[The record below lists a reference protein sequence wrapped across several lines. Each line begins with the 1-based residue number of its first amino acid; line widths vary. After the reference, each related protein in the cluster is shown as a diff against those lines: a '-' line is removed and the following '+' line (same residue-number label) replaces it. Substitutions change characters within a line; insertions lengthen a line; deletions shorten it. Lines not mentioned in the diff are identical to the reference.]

1 MTLDPRA
8 RRLLDMMALSG
19 TAAPASHSVAARRES
34 FAKLMAIGSK
44 PVAIGSVENL
54 CLARPGGD
62 ISLRIYRA
70 GADRNTPTPVLVF
83 FHGGGLVAGGLDTHD
98 SMCRSLANSSGA
110 AVISVDYRLAPEHK
124 FPAALDDARFAV
136 DWIAHESK
144 SLGIDSG
151 CIAIGGESA
160 GALLVSLI
168 GNGYQRVAARIK
180 AMLLLCPVI
189 DLTGNSPSRAEFA
202 RGFLIDAATVQRDVE
217 YCLEAGMR
225 AGDLPS
231 PLRCGDARRSPPT
244 IIISAEYDPFRDEAR
259 LYADRLIEANV
270 PVQYTCHPGMIHS
283 FFSLNAMLPQAE
295 PALLAAGKQL
305 KALLT

>member
-19 TAAPASHSVAARRES
+19 TAAPASHSVAARREG
-34 FAKLMAIGSK
+34 FAKLMAMGSK
-44 PVAIGSVENL
+44 SVAIGNVEDL

-62 ISLRIYRA
+62 LSLRIYRA
-70 GADRNTPTPVLVF
+70 GTDHNTLPPALVF

-110 AVISVDYRLAPEHK
+110 VVISADYRLAPEHK
-124 FPAALDDARFAV
+124 FPAALDDASFAV

-144 SLGIDSG
+144 SLGLDSDR
-151 CIAIGGESA
+151 IAIGGESA
-160 GALLVSLI
+160 GALLASLI
-168 GNGYQRVAARIK
+168 ASGYQKVAARIK

-202 RGFLIDAATVQRDVE
+202 RGFLIDAATVQRDIE
-217 YCLEAGMR
+217 DCLEAGMR
-225 AGDLPS
+225 ALDLPS
-231 PLRCGDARRSPPT
+231 PLRCGDVSHSPPT

-259 LYADRLIEANV
+259 LYADQLIEAGV

-283 FFSLNAMLPQAE
+283 FFSLNAILPQAE
-295 PALLAAGKQL
+295 PALLTAGKQL